1 MPGAAESAQEQ
12 AAVQAFLLVL
22 FLFLTFCL
30 VVAGVE
36 RVAFKLK
43 SMLVGLVGRQTFNTF
58 VIALILIYSGCG
70 AYKSAT
76 TVQHPFTVL
85 FLGAAHTTR
94 HLRTSVELVHHGR
107 FHLPALFLGRGVLS
121 AGRGGGA
128 TPEFV
133 SARLPCAG
141 PVGLEGRIL
150 RRRLAA
156 QACQTRQ
163 LRQPARGGFSVR
175 LRSLGRR
182 GSRLYRCWGALHLDR
197 LIRSPLQATSM
208 RQ

>member
-1 MPGAAESAQEQ
+1 M
-12 AAVQAFLLVL
+12 QAFLLVL

-85 FLGAAHTTR
+85 FLGASHTTTD
-94 HLRTSVELVHHGR
+94 TSELLWNWCIMAAFIFLHCFWAGVFSQPEEEAEQR
-107 FHLPALFLGRGVLS
+107 LSLFLPACLVLGPWVWKVAFCG
-121 AGRGGGA
+121 AG
-128 TPEFV
+128 
-133 SARLPCAG
+133 SLPKL
-141 PVGLEGRIL
+141 VKHDSFDNLLVE
-150 RRRLAA
+150 AA
-156 QACQTRQ
+156 LC
-163 LRQPARGGFSVR
+163 G
-175 LRSLGRR
+175 
-182 GSRLYRCWGALHLDR
+182 
-197 LIRSPLQATSM
+197 
-208 RQ
+208 